1 MDKEKQYVVVCFGK
15 NDAIHTMQQVYL
27 RMKID
32 FKEKYLTFSTGN
44 RTIYSDHA
52 LIRFVTRTELRHCDG
67 LRIYGIQTTK
77 RFDEFGTRKQKDD
90 AEKLKIRSSGYF
102 GRNDRD
108 GLLKFYLKR
117 GA

>member
-1 MDKEKQYVVVCFGK
+1 MEEVKQYVVVCFGK
-15 NDAIHTMQQVYL
+15 NDAINTMQQVYL

-32 FKEKYLTFSTGN
+32 FQEKYLTYSKGN
-44 RTIYSDHA
+44 RTIYSENA
-52 LIRFVTRTELRHCDG
+52 VIRFVTRTELHHCDG
-67 LRIYGIQTTK
+67 LKIFGLQTTK
-77 RFDEFGTRKQKDD
+77 RFDEFGTKKQEEIVK
-90 AEKLKIRSSGYF
+90 ELKLVAKGYF

>member
-1 MDKEKQYVVVCFGK
+1 MDEVKQYVVVCFGK
-15 NDAIHTMQQVYL
+15 NDAINNMQQVYL

-32 FKEKYLTFSTGN
+32 FQGKYLTHSKGN

-52 LIRFVTRTELRHCDG
+52 VIRFVTRTELHHCDG
-67 LRIYGIQTTK
+67 LKIFGLQTTK
-77 RFDEFGTRKQKDD
+77 RFDEFGTKKQKEIVERLELV
-90 AEKLKIRSSGYF
+90 AKGYF
-102 GRNDRD
+102 GRNDCD

>member
-1 MDKEKQYVVVCFGK
+1 MDEVKQYVVVCFGK
-15 NDAIHTMQQVYL
+15 NDAINNMQQVYL

-32 FKEKYLTFSTGN
+32 FQEKYLTHSTGN

-52 LIRFVTRTELRHCDG
+52 VIHFVTRMELHHCDG
-67 LRIYGIQTTK
+67 LKIYGLQTTK
-77 RFDEFGTRKQKDD
+77 RFDEFGTKKQK
-90 AEKLKIRSSGYF
+90 EIVEGLKLGSNGYF
-102 GRNDRD
+102 GKNDRD